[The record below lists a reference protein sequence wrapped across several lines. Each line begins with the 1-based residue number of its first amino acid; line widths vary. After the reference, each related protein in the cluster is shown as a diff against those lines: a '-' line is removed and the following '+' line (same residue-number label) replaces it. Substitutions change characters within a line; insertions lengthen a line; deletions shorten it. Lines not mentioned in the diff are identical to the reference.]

1 MKKIILLSILAISLG
16 FTSCKKNQSGT
27 TQVNL
32 KMTDAPGDFDAIILN
47 IKEVEVKTSGGT
59 ALLAVKGG
67 AFDILKFRNGRDTLI
82 ASENIATGTL
92 KEIRLILE
100 PTGNV
105 VIIKG
110 VRYELKTPSGQSSG
124 VKIKVQEELVDGVA
138 YTLLLDFDAAKSVVN
153 TGNGKYILKPV
164 IRAIPNAVSG
174 AITGTVTPL
183 ASAPLIYAISG
194 VDTVGTIIDATGK
207 FYFNGITAGTYK
219 INFETSSPY
228 VSKSLNNVTVT
239 TGSVTNVGAVNLVN

>member
-1 MKKIILLSILAISLG
+1 MKKIILLSILAISVG
-16 FTSCKKNQSGT
+16 FTACKKSQSGT
-27 TQVNL
+27 TTVNL
-32 KMTDAPGDFDAIILN
+32 RMTDAPGDFDAIILN

-59 ALLAVKGG
+59 ALLDVKGG

-82 ASENIATGTL
+82 ASQNIATGTL
-92 KEIRLILE
+92 KEVRLILE
-100 PTGNV
+100 PTGNM
-105 VIIKG
+105 VIIDG
-110 VRYELKTPSGQSSG
+110 VSYELTTPSGQSSG
-124 VKIKVQEELVDGVA
+124 VKIKVQEELVDGIA

-174 AITGTVTPL
+174 AITGTVNPL

-194 VDTVGTIIDATGK
+194 VDTVGTIIDANGK
-207 FYFNGITAGTYK
+207 FTLNGITAGTYK
-219 INFETSSPY
+219 IDFVTSTPY

-239 TGSVTNVGAVNLVN
+239 TGAVTNVGAVDLTN

>member
-16 FTSCKKNQSGT
+16 FTSCEKNQSGT

-110 VRYELKTPSGQSSG
+110 VRYNLKTPSGQSSG

-138 YTLLLDFDAAKSVVN
+138 YTLLLDFDAAKSIVN
-153 TGNGKYILKPV
+153 TGNGNYILKPV
-164 IRAIPNAVSG
+164 IRAVPNAVSG

-183 ASAPLIYAISG
+183 ASAPLIYAING

-207 FYFNGITAGTYK
+207 FYFNGIPSGTYK

-239 TGSVTNVGAVNLVN
+239 TGSRTNVGAVNLVN

>member
-16 FTSCKKNQSGT
+16 FTSCEKNQSGT

-32 KMTDAPGDFDAIILN
+32 RMTDAPGDFDAIILN

-110 VRYELKTPSGQSSG
+110 VRYNLKTPSGQSSG

-153 TGNGKYILKPV
+153 TGNGNYILKPV
-164 IRAIPNAVSG
+164 IRAVPNAVSG
-174 AITGTVTPL
+174 SIAGTVTPI
-183 ASAPLIYAISG
+183 ASRPLIYAISG
-194 VDTVGTIIDATGK
+194 VDTVGTIIDATGN

-219 INFETSSPY
+219 IDFVTSSPY

-239 TGSVTNVGAVNLVN
+239 TGSRTNVGAVNLVN